1 MHNTVVVG
9 GIAAG
14 EKNINEDLG
23 GGESK
28 FSRGGLPT
36 PHANSPCP
44 PQLYTPGKKN
54 RWAGAGGNDRN
65 AQYIPCI

>member
-1 MHNTVVVG
+1 M
-9 GIAAG
+9 AAG

-36 PHANSPCP
+36 PMQIPSARRNFIRR
-44 PQLYTPGKKN
+44 GK
-54 RWAGAGGNDRN
+54 RIGGRGRG
-65 AQYIPCI
+65 